1 MPKKKTTDRAGQP
14 AKKNNTS
21 VSGKKAGKK
30 AEAPETEKKQ
40 KGKRTGADNTA
51 AQKTAKPAGRKSPAL
66 NKKTKKTDRKDSPR
80 AAREKTAAKNKTG
93 SKLKRERKT
102 AKSVKIGF
110 LGGLNE
116 IGKNIT
122 VYEYDGDIMIVD
134 CGLAFPEADMLGV
147 DLVIPD
153 FTYLIDN
160 AEKIRGIVITHGHED
175 HIGSLAYFLQ
185 KVNVPIYA
193 TRLTVGLIE
202 GKLAEHNILGS
213 AELITIRPGD
223 TFNLGK
229 FGVEAIHVNHSIP
242 DALAFAITCGA
253 GTIVQMGDF
262 KIDSTPIDGG
272 MIDINRFGE
281 LGNQGVLCM
290 LSDST
295 NAERPGFTESERK
308 VGESLKPLFEGA
320 GRRRIIIATFAS
332 NVHRVQQII
341 NQAHEMGR
349 KTALSGRSLENVVR
363 IGTELG
369 YLNIPEGSLVS
380 IDMVNRYP
388 DDKMVIV
395 TTGSQGEPMSA
406 LSRMAFSDHKK
417 VAVGP
422 NDYVIIS
429 ATPIP
434 GNEKT
439 VGNVINE
446 LLKLGADVVYEKAY
460 GVHVSGHA
468 CQEELK
474 LMMGI
479 IKPRF
484 FIPVHGEQKHLRKH
498 AKLAESMGIP
508 KSNIFIPDNGIQIE
522 VSEKGIKRLED
533 IPAGQIF
540 VDGSGVGD
548 VGNVVLRDRKRLSE
562 DGLVV
567 VVAGVDSATGE
578 IVGGPDILTRGFVY
592 VKESEDLIYDA
603 RMTARYAIESS
614 INEGAFGDWNTV
626 KSRVRDEI
634 SHLMYEKTKR
644 SPMILSIIMEV

>member
-1 MPKKKTTDRAGQP
+1 MPKKEMTEQGQQP
-14 AKKNNTS
+14 AQKSAQPQQKKRVKKPYAAGGFMNQKSKNPKTNEKPKAQKRIQDNAESTKNPVSKGAKTQNGKSNIANQNRRRNTQRNKQ
-21 VSGKKAGKK
+21 SGKK
-30 AEAPETEKKQ
+30 
-40 KGKRTGADNTA
+40 
-51 AQKTAKPAGRKSPAL
+51 
-66 NKKTKKTDRKDSPR
+66 KDV
-80 AAREKTAAKNKTG
+80 
-93 SKLKRERKT
+93 
-102 AKSVKIGF
+102 KSVKIGF

-122 VYEYDGDIMIVD
+122 VYEYDNDIVIVD

-153 FTYLIDN
+153 FTYLEKNVD
-160 AEKIRGIVITHGHED
+160 KIRGIVITHGHED
-175 HIGSLAYFLQ
+175 HIGSLAYLL
-185 KVNVPIYA
+185 KTVNVPVYG
-193 TRLTVGLIE
+193 TRLTIGLIK
-202 GKLAEHNILGS
+202 GKLEEQNLLSS
-213 AELITIRPGD
+213 AKLNTIKPGD
-223 TFNLGK
+223 IIKLGK
-229 FGVEAIHVNHSIP
+229 FSVEAIHVNHSIP
-242 DALAFAITCGA
+242 DALAFAIKCGA

-281 LGNQGVLCM
+281 LGNEGVLCM

-308 VGESLKPLFEGA
+308 VGESLKILFESA
-320 GRRRIIIATFAS
+320 GKRRIIIATFAS

-341 NQAHEMGR
+341 DQATALGR
-349 KTALSGRSLENVVR
+349 KVALSGRSLENVVS
-363 IGTELG
+363 IGAELG
-369 YLNIPEGSLVS
+369 YLNIPDGELVS
-380 IDMVNRYP
+380 IDMIKKYP

-406 LSRMAFSDHKK
+406 LSRMAFSDHRK

-422 NDYVIIS
+422 NDCVIIS

-439 VGNVINE
+439 VSNVINE
-446 LLKLGADVVYEKAY
+446 LMKLGADVIYEKNY

-479 IKPRF
+479 IKPKF
-484 FIPVHGEQKHLRKH
+484 FIPVHGEQKHIRKH
-498 AKLAESMGIP
+498 AQLAESMGIP
-508 KSNIFIPDNGIQIE
+508 KENIFIADNGVQIE
-522 VSEKGIKRLED
+522 VSENGIKRLED
-533 IPAGQIF
+533 LPAGQIF

-548 VGNVVLRDRKRLSE
+548 VGNVVLRDRKRLAE

-567 VVAGVDSATGE
+567 VVASIDGVTSE
-578 IVGGPDILTRGFVY
+578 IVAGPDILTRGFVY
-592 VKESEDLIYDA
+592 VKESEELIDDA
-603 RMTARYAIESS
+603 RDIARYAIESCV
-614 INEGAFGDWNTV
+614 NNGGAHDWNTM
-626 KSRVRDEI
+626 KSKVRDEV
-634 SHLMYEKTKR
+634 SHLMYERTKR